1 MDCSMP
7 GFPVLYY
14 LPEFAKICPL
24 SPWCHSTISSSVA
37 SFSSCPQSF
46 PASESF
52 LMSCLFSSGGQIIVA
67 SALAFFLP
75 INIQCWFPVV
85 LTGLISLHEVF
96 RVVKGTGMK
105 GKWRLPGAG
114 RRGSGSF
121 LMGGFSLGRGRVLR
135 ISCIRVWMYLAL
147 LSYTLR
153 NG

>member
-46 PASESF
+46 PALVYFPTSQFF
-52 LMSCLFSSGGQIIVA
+52 LSGGQRIGVLA
-67 SALAFFLP
+67 SASVLP